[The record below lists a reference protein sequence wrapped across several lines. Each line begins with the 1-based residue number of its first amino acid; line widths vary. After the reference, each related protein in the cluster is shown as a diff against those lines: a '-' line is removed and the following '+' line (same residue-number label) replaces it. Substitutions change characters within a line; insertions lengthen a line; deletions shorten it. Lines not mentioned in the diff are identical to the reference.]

1 LKFLA
6 SFFLLLYKSC
16 TMKNLLF
23 TSLIAF
29 LFSCSKMQNKET
41 EFYVRGNCE
50 MCKERIE
57 TSIKGINGVSMA
69 TWNPKSSVLK
79 VAYDSTMVKELELH
93 KAVASTGH
101 GTKLV
106 EMNNEAHESLPE
118 CCKVGA
124 NSMN

>member
-1 LKFLA
+1 
-6 SFFLLLYKSC
+6 
-16 TMKNLLF
+16 MKYLLF
-23 TSLIAF
+23 TSLLALI
-29 LFSCSKMQNKET
+29 FSCSKMQNKEA

-57 TSIKGINGVSMA
+57 TSLKATNGVTNA
-69 TWNPKSSVLK
+69 VWDVKSSVLK
-79 VAYDSTMVKELELH
+79 VSYDSTLVKEMELH

-106 EMNNEAHESLPE
+106 EMNGEAHDALPE

-124 NSMN
+124 SSMK